1 MRHVISYDL
10 LAPGRDYTTLTNE
23 LRELRAQRIL
33 LSQWVVRR
41 INTDAANLRD
51 YLRRFIDSNDRIL
64 VTCLDSN
71 DWAGWNLMV
80 DPNTV

>member
-1 MRHVISYDL
+1 MRYVISYDL

-64 VTCLDSN
+64 VTCL
-71 DWAGWNLMV
+71 GQQ
-80 DPNTV
+80 

>member
-1 MRHVISYDL
+1 MRYIVSYDL

-23 LRELRAQRIL
+23 LTKLGAQRVL
-33 LSQWVVRR
+33 LSQWIVRR
-41 INTDAANLRD
+41 NNTNAEAIRD

-64 VTCLDSN
+64 VTCLDSA

>member
-64 VTCLDSN
+64 VTCLDRN

>member
-1 MRHVISYDL
+1 MRYVISYDL